1 MVSVQRRLNSTG
13 RKRITR
19 DRVTIELTPPLDRFS
34 FPTATAEVDLAELG
48 LDPAAPVALEAYYRS
63 SSMRFPCGTVA
74 ALDIPSK
81 LVLTDIDRGGAI
93 QFRLLVIAADQSGRI
108 LASAEG
114 IRPRQTSD
122 TPDRQPL
129 LRLRETDLGEELWRV
144 DLNERNGPWL
154 VINSRVPGLA
164 TRLRS
169 DPLVQGLILP
179 HALREVLRNLP
190 SEGEDEDDHDWGD
203 DWRKFLRAL
212 DVDVEPDDPNDEDTV
227 QEWVEDAVTRFS
239 QLKRF
244 AELVRNTSQ
253 QGEGEH
259 G

>member
-34 FPTATAEVDLAELG
+34 FPIATAEVDLTELG

-74 ALDIPSK
+74 SLDIPAK

-93 QFRLLVIAADQSGRI
+93 QFRLLVIAPDDSGRI

-114 IRPRQTSD
+114 IRPRQSAD
-122 TPDRQPL
+122 TPERQPL
-129 LRLRETDLGEELWRV
+129 LPVRETDLGEELWRV

-164 TRLRS
+164 SRLRS
-169 DPLVQGLILP
+169 DALVQGLILP
-179 HALREVLRNLP
+179 HALREVLRNLTA
-190 SEGEDEDDHDWGD
+190 EGEDEDDHDWGD

-212 DVDVEPDDPNDEDTV
+212 DVDVAPDEPGDEDAI
-227 QEWVEDAVTRFS
+227 QDWVEDAVTRFS

-244 AELVRNTSQ
+244 AELVRGASL
-253 QGEGEH
+253 QGESENG
-259 G
+259 